1 MHLIIILQHNYS
13 TNRRT
18 LSTIAVRKEAEGIL
32 LCEAEDLP
40 LVFLSL
46 RQKSEIFAT
55 FLKEGGRDVGVRRM
69 ARCGGVRREARL
81 GMRRVAW
88 EWRFGG

>member
-18 LSTIAVRKEAEGIL
+18 LSTIAVRKEAEGVL
-32 LCEAEDLP
+32 LCETEDLP

-55 FLKEGGRDVGVRRM
+55 FLKEGGRDVGVRRE
-69 ARCGGVRREARL
+69 ASLGVRR
-81 GMRRVAW
+81 VVW